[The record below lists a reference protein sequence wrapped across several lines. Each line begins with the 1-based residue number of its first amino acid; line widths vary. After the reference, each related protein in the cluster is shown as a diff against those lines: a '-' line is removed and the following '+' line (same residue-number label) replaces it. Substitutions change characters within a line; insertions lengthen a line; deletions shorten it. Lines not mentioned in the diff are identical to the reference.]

1 MPSIFTAV
9 HEDVELQHDEDVK
22 LMMVDNMYF
31 FQVKMQY
38 MKVKNYSRY
47 HLARVGVEVAIHC
60 DCSLLEQLLY
70 QLLYLT
76 VRDHRSIHAVGLS
89 FLQFD

>member
-31 FQVKMQY
+31 FQVKMPQ
-38 MKVKNYSRY
+38 VKKLFKISPCASGRGSRNT
-47 HLARVGVEVAIHC
+47 LR
-60 DCSLLEQLLY
+60 
-70 QLLYLT
+70 
-76 VRDHRSIHAVGLS
+76 S
-89 FLQFD
+89 FLPQAAS

>member
-31 FQVKMQY
+31 FQVKMPQ
-38 MKVKNYSRY
+38 VKIYSSY

-60 DCSLLEQLLY
+60 DRSFLEQLLN
-70 QLLYLT
+70 QLLHL
-76 VRDHRSIHAVGLS
+76 RFWW
-89 FLQFD
+89 FL